1 MTADVKPHRYK
12 PEHDSNDEVT
22 AVVTLLVLKYRGRL
36 ESVGRS
42 GRSDKPK
49 RKAVIMETSIE
60 NYLDSLR
67 LGEAQVYRNII
78 LFPLRTPVNGSPTYL
93 TLDEAIQARTLT
105 VTEISQ
111 AGSVPELF
119 VVNQGDQPVLL
130 LDGEELLGA
139 KQNRVLNTS
148 ILLRQK
154 SETKIPVSC
163 TEHGRWAY
171 SSAQFLSSDV
181 IMEKKIRARKSQTVS
196 ESLVSGLSFRSDQ
209 GQVWAG
215 IAALQAK
222 SGSHSPTG
230 AMQDTYKNYAN
241 ELKTCLEAFPQLP
254 DQQGI
259 LVVINGRVE
268 GFDVIS
274 RAEAYGHLHAK
285 LVRSY
290 VLEGLLERR
299 KVECDPPQ
307 ALAEA
312 RAFLASLAH
321 AKETKFQSIGYGWDF
336 RFNGNQVA
344 GNVLVHEDHVIHAA
358 FFRMDPTEN
367 QSPMAS
373 LRQRRHR
380 FAA

>member
-1 MTADVKPHRYK
+1 
-12 PEHDSNDEVT
+12 
-22 AVVTLLVLKYRGRL
+22 
-36 ESVGRS
+36 
-42 GRSDKPK
+42 
-49 RKAVIMETSIE
+49 METSIE

-78 LFPLRTPVNGSPTYL
+78 LFPLHITANGSPVYV
-93 TLDEAIQARTLT
+93 TLAEAIQARTLT
-105 VTEISQ
+105 VTEVSQ
-111 AGSVPELF
+111 SGSVPELL
-119 VVNQGDQPVLL
+119 VVNRGDQPVLL

-139 KQNRVLNTS
+139 KQNRVLNTT
-148 ILLRQK
+148 ILLREK

-171 SSAQFLSSDV
+171 SSAQFSSSDV
-181 IMEKKIRARKSQTVS
+181 IMEKKIRARKSRTVS
-196 ESLVSGLSFRSDQ
+196 ESLVSGFSFRSDQ

-215 IAALQAK
+215 IAALEAK

-230 AMQDTYKNYAN
+230 AMQDTFKTYAN
-241 ELKTCLEAFPQLP
+241 DLKACLEAFPQVP
-254 DQQGI
+254 GQQGI
-259 LVVINGRVE
+259 LVIVNGRVE

-290 VLEGLLERR
+290 VLEGLLEQR
-299 KVECDPPQ
+299 KVETGAPQ

-312 RAFLASLAH
+312 QAFLARLAH
-321 AKETKFQSIGYGWDF
+321 VKETKFQSIGYGWDY
-336 RFNGNQVA
+336 RFNGEHVA
-344 GNVLVHEDHVIHAA
+344 GNVLIHEDHVIHAA
-358 FFRMDPTEN
+358 FFRMDPAEN
-367 QSPMAS
+367 QSIMAS